1 MNLQTL
7 KNLPRKTW
15 LIIVVAA
22 MVVLSAGLIYLIS
35 GSLHRLGADPDVPG
49 LLRSAGDGNSLFA
62 QIAAKETEIAT
73 QNAAA
78 AKLPERQALLNGMT
92 TDIAAAR
99 KRLPTDAQKTEVRQL
114 IEDLGRQVG
123 SASGTLVVKSVN
135 IREAAS
141 SSARGAT
148 SDYKSVEYQTAVTAD
163 LDGIIQYINLIERNE
178 RFMTVEGIQLTTGGV
193 TMNNASGKVEAKPH
207 TAQLRIVTYID
218 TTSQPGTKRN

>member
-15 LIIVVAA
+15 LIIVVATTVA
-22 MVVLSAGLIYLIS
+22 LSAGLIYAIS

-49 LLRSAGDGNSLFA
+49 LLRGAGDANSLFA
-62 QIAAKETEIAT
+62 QIAAKETDIAT

-78 AKLPERQALLNGMT
+78 AKLPERQALLAGMT

-99 KRLPTDAQKTEVRQL
+99 KRLPPIAQKTEVRQL
-114 IEDLGRQVG
+114 FEDLGRQVG
-123 SASGTLVVKSVN
+123 SASNALEVKTFNV
-135 IREAAS
+135 REAPSAS
-141 SSARGAT
+141 GRGAT
-148 SDYKSVEYQTAVTAD
+148 SDYKSVEYQVAVTAD
-163 LDGIIQYINLIERNE
+163 LDGIIQFINLIERNE

-193 TMNNASGKVEAKPH
+193 AMNNASGKVEAKPH